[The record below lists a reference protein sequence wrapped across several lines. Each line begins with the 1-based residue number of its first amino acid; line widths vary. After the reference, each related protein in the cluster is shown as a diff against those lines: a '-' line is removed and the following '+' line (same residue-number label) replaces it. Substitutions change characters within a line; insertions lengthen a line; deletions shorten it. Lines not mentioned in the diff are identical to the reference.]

1 MSTSN
6 TKRLMK
12 AKEYLKELSLMIL
25 GVLIAL
31 LIDNYREDV
40 RDDKIVKSYLDIV
53 IEDLN
58 FDIYNINRQLQSD
71 SVYVKK
77 LKILSDILTTNQDL
91 PNLKYGLSSWTSQDS
106 TPYRKLNTWDSL
118 DYYTIALYT
127 DHQYKIRKIGFSMIV
142 NSTLSH
148 RIDQELLKSI
158 TLYYTTDS
166 DLLDFITAIDSKCN
180 WVGIEYLNKY
190 QGSFKNIILK
200 DDFNSTQIRNEAS
213 GRYTT
218 TLDEMSFKREM
229 LGKAKELLASI
240 EAYK

>member
-1 MSTSN
+1 
-6 TKRLMK
+6 
-12 AKEYLKELSLMIL
+12 MIL

-58 FDIYNINRQLQSD
+58 FDIHNINRQLQSD
-71 SVYVKK
+71 SAYSKK
-77 LKILSDILTTNQDL
+77 LKSLSDILTTNQDL
-91 PNLKYGLSSWTSQDS
+91 PNLKYGLSSWTSHDS
-106 TPYRKLNTWDSL
+106 TPYRKLSAWDSL

-127 DHQYKIRKIGFSMIV
+127 DNQYKIRKIGFSMIV

-166 DLLDFITAIDSKCN
+166 DLLDFVTAIDSKCN
-180 WVGIEYLNKY
+180 WLGIEYLNKY
-190 QGSFKNIILK
+190 QGSFKDIILK
-200 DDFNSTQIRNEAS
+200 VDFNSTQIRNEAS

-218 TLDEMSFKREM
+218 TLDEMSVKREM

-240 EAYK
+240 ETYK